1 MDVSIIMPVY
11 NAERFVREAI
21 EGVLQQSFSGSYEL
35 LVADD
40 QSKDSTSSIL
50 AEFATQYGDKI
61 KVKNNLQNLG
71 CSANSISI
79 AKQAKGKYFA
89 FCDAD
94 DIWIDPYKLQKQ
106 FDFLEQNGD
115 YDMICADAK
124 IVDEYGTYM
133 SDKASM
139 QKNDKDI
146 DIYTLIRQ
154 HGDVYNSSIMM
165 RADFYKKMLD
175 DCSWFEKQ
183 NCFFDTIWSWYAAK
197 NSRLRY
203 MDEPMIAFR
212 SLTNSDSRSS
222 DPIKSKQL
230 EKKYYMMKLAFV
242 ISQHFDMDR
251 SMDILLSE
259 YDYFTEQ
266 NYRIGLDEGANKV
279 RESKSY
285 KIGRFV
291 TKFFKR
297 K

>member
-1 MDVSIIMPVY
+1 MDISIIMPVY
-11 NAERFVREAI
+11 NGERFLREAI
-21 EGVLQQSFSGSYEL
+21 ESVLNQQFDGTFEL
-35 LVADD
+35 LISDD
-40 QSKDSTSSIL
+40 QSTDGTAAIL
-50 AEFATQYGDKI
+50 AGYVAAQPDVI
-61 KVKNNLQNLG
+61 KVFYNLNNLG
-71 CSANSISI
+71 CSSNSISI

-94 DIWIDPYKLQKQ
+94 DIWIDPLKLQKQ
-106 FDFLEQNGD
+106 FDFLEEKGD
-115 YDMICADAK
+115 YDMVCADAK

-139 QKNDKDI
+139 PKNDKDI

-212 SLTNSDSRSS
+212 SLTDSDSRSS

-266 NYRIGLDEGANKV
+266 NYRIGLDDGANKV